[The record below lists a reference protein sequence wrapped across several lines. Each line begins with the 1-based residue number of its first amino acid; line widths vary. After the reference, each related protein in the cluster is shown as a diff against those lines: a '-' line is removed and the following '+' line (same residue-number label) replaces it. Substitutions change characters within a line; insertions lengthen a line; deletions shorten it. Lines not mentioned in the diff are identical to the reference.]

1 MESNLLNAAFTKR
14 ENLFLILQYIK
25 AKEYSREFQILIG
38 KIKDYYERDVASQA
52 VDRDIFTAQV
62 VDALPNKKHAENF
75 KTIIDDAY
83 IIDGGQANV
92 EKLILDSIKNE
103 TATALSVALINKDED
118 KVDKLLEEFLQLRH
132 YDNLED
138 LNIKGTEVIQFD
150 MFDDV
155 MQRRLE
161 GEGTLKLYPGALNER
176 LGNKLGPGHH
186 IVTFANVEMG
196 KTALNVTIA
205 CGFARQG
212 AKGLY
217 FLNEDKNEDVYVRF
231 ISNLIGWTEEQ
242 IRENLWEAKRLAEAA
257 GLGNIILVGVSPGN
271 KRELEALIDR
281 FRPAWVVIDQ
291 IRNLDMDEQNKVLQ
305 LEKASTFGRNMAKKY
320 QCIVVSTTQA
330 ADSATGKRRLE
341 LGDVDFSNVG
351 VAAQADVLIGLGGTE
366 VDIQQDI
373 RYVTTIKN
381 KLTGR
386 HETFPVRLNR
396 FLSRYL
402 SINEV

>member
-38 KIKDYYERDVASQA
+38 KIKDYYERDAASQS
-52 VDRDIFTAQV
+52 VDRLIFTAQV

-75 KTIIDDAY
+75 KAIIDDAF

-103 TATALSVALINKDED
+103 TATALSVALINKDHD

-138 LNIKGTEVIQFD
+138 LNIKGTEILDFA
-150 MFDDV
+150 MFDDI
-155 MQRRLE
+155 MNKRLE
-161 GEGTLKLYPGALNER
+161 GVGLLKLWPNALNER
-176 LGNKLGPGHH
+176 LGGKLGPGHH

-217 FLNEDKNEDVYVRF
+217 FLNEDKNEDVWVRF

-242 IRENLWEAKRLAEAA
+242 IRENLWEAKRLAQEA
-257 GLGNIILVGVSPGN
+257 GLENIILVGVAPGN
-271 KRELEALIDR
+271 KKEIEALIDR

-291 IRNLDMDEQNKVLQ
+291 MRNLDMDEQNKVLQ

-320 QCIVVSTTQA
+320 NCIVVSTTQA

-366 VDIQQDI
+366 VDIQQGI
-373 RYVTTIKN
+373 RYITTIKN

-386 HETFPVRLNR
+386 HETFPVRLNP